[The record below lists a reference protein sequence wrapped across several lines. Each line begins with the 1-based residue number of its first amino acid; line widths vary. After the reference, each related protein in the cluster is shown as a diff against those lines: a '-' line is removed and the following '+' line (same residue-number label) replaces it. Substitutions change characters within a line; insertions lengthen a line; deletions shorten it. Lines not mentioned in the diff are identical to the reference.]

1 MEAIDYAVP
10 NTVEEAIEIL
20 SSKGEKARVLAG
32 GTDLLVQLRG
42 GRYSLDT
49 VIDVK
54 NIDALNTLWSTYF
67 FLSYA

>member
-49 VIDVK
+49 VSYTH
-54 NIDALNTLWSTYF
+54 LTLPTICSV
-67 FLSYA
+67 

>member
-54 NIDALNTLWSTYF
+54 NIDALNT
-67 FLSYA
+67 